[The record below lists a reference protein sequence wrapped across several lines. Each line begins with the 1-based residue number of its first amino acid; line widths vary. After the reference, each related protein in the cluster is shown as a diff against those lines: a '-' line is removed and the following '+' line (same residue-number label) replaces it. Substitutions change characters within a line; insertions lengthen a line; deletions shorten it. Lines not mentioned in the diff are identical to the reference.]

1 MNRQDFERYI
11 EQGGRLFVVRD
22 DMDDDNG
29 SGWLK
34 KGEIVELKCDDGSSC
49 PSFYYPNK
57 EKEKEGILRMIGG
70 LLTYAVL
77 MLTHKLATHT
87 TTPYINQ

>member
-49 PSFYYPNK
+49 PSF
-57 EKEKEGILRMIGG
+57 
-70 LLTYAVL
+70 
-77 MLTHKLATHT
+77 
-87 TTPYINQ
+87 